1 MYTYNYVVYIYMC
14 VFARVCVL
22 TFYLTFF
29 LAFYL
34 APILMFFLACYL
46 ASILAFHLASIL
58 AFIGAFYLPF
68 FLPFFQAFC
77 LTYVLAFYLVSILTF
92 IFSRKKGT
100 YIEYLVFIW
109 YLYSIR
115 HSFWHVFGSGCPHL
129 ELAMTWLHPE
139 LPITS
144 LGTSSQLFSSRLPL

>member
-14 VFARVCVL
+14 VCARVCVL

-68 FLPFFQAFC
+68 FLTFFQAFC

-115 HSFWHVFGSGCPHL
+115 HSFWHVFGSRCPHL